1 MRHGWWRVVL
11 ATAAFSLVVPIG
23 FVALPLAALL
33 VATRPAGVA
42 SVLAVALATLGA
54 WTLLPAPGDRLGTLE
69 AAFALCAA
77 VAFAGGAVLAPAG
90 RWRQAVRAVLW
101 AAAATLGLAWAA
113 WGGIAWG
120 ELHWELTRAATVAAF
135 TAISLVPRLY
145 SVVEPLVRL
154 FSDAAPVLLVLQ
166 TLVGLALAWSW
177 HARLEFAPAPVPSM
191 TEGQSPTPIVPS
203 HT

>member
-1 MRHGWWRVVL
+1 MRHGWWRLVL

-23 FVALPLAALL
+23 FVTLPLAALL
-33 VATRPAGVA
+33 VATRPGPAW
-42 SVLAVALATLGA
+42 LLALALAALGA

-77 VAFAGGAVLAPAG
+77 VAFAGGAVVAPAG

-101 AAAATLGLAWAA
+101 AGAATLGLAWAA

-135 TAISLVPRLY
+135 SAISLVPRLY

-177 HARLEFAPAPVPSM
+177 HARLEFASAPSLS
-191 TEGQSPTPIVPS
+191 EGQSPTPIVPS

>member
-33 VATRPAGVA
+33 VATRPAGTA
-42 SVLAVALATLGA
+42 SVLALALAALGA
-54 WTLLPAPGDRLGTLE
+54 WTLLPASGDRLGTLE
-69 AAFALCAA
+69 AAFALSAA

-135 TAISLVPRLY
+135 TAISLVPRLF
-145 SVVEPLVRL
+145 SVLEPLVRL
-154 FSDAAPVLLVLQ
+154 FSDAAPGLLVLQ
-166 TLVGLALAWSW
+166 TLAGLALAWSW
-177 HARLEFAPAPVPSM
+177 HTRLEFAPAPASSRS
-191 TEGQSPTPIVPS
+191 EGQSPSPIVPS